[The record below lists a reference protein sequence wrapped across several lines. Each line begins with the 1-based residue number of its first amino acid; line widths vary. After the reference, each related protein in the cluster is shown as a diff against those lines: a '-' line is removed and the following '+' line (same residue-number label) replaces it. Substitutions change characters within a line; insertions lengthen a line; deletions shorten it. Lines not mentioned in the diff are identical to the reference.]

1 MRPTASHAFGMG
13 APKVSAPR
21 SRIYAIRS
29 LRCSAAPS
37 IRATWI
43 AEPHAEPSVPHHQA
57 CTAPPASER
66 IANVSL
72 YGIIADLRRKYPT
85 PAATETLD
93 LVVAEL
99 GRTRDNLREAVAN
112 LSSKPLPP
120 GGKPVL
126 DDLVQGARAEDLY
139 DLDYGPDP
147 YDKPPLEPLDEG
159 TAGIGALMVVT
170 SLIGLVLT
178 AAAVYEGVNAIVHS
192 GG

>member
-1 MRPTASHAFGMG
+1 
-13 APKVSAPR
+13 
-21 SRIYAIRS
+21 
-29 LRCSAAPS
+29 
-37 IRATWI
+37 
-43 AEPHAEPSVPHHQA
+43 
-57 CTAPPASER
+57 
-66 IANVSL
+66 VSL

-93 LVVAEL
+93 MVVAEL

-112 LSSKPLPP
+112 LSTKQLPP

-126 DDLVQGARAEDLY
+126 DDLVQGARAEDVY